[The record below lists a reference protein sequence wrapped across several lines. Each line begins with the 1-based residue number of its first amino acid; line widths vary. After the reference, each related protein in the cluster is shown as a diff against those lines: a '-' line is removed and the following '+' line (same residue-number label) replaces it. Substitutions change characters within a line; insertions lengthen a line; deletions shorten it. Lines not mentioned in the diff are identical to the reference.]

1 MEIKKFLINEKTIS
15 ISILDN
21 TIKNLCVTINNLEY
35 EAKIIQFDQYKK
47 LLFFEINKRSYKA
60 KIISIDLDE
69 ISLYIFNTQSQIT
82 VNTRQHN
89 QEKPEDQEKF
99 IPGSLSTFS
108 DQANLSQLKSP
119 LAGRVIKVLVTQ
131 GQQVAAYQPIII
143 IESMK
148 MENEIC
154 APYNA
159 FIKTL
164 SITEGN
170 LVQQNQVLVTF
181 GEIQGE
187 IEGENDGATKNVDE
201 QTAIQNR

>member
-1 MEIKKFLINEKTIS
+1 MEITKIKKLLVNEKTIS
-15 ISILDN
+15 ITNSILDHK
-21 TIKNLCVTINNLEY
+21 IMINNLEY
-35 EAKIIQFDQYKK
+35 EAKIIQFDEYKK
-47 LLFFEINKRSYKA
+47 LLFFEINGRPYKA
-60 KIISIDLDE
+60 KIISIELDK

-82 VNTRQHN
+82 VNTRQEE
-89 QEKPEDQEKF
+89 QKF

-108 DQANLSQLKSP
+108 DQINLSQKDKVLSLKSP

-181 GEIQGE
+181 DEIQGE
-187 IEGENDGATKNVDE
+187 IEGENDGATKNVDG
-201 QTAIQNR
+201 QASIQNR